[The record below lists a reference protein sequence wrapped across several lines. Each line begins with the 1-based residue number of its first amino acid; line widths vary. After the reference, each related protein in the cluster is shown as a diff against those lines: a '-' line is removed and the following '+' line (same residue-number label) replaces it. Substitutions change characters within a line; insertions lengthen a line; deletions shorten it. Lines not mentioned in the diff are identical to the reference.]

1 MTDLNHPAVDL
12 VDLRDYNLSM
22 KDETIGYYAFS
33 ARTSPSWSGDLR
45 VQNEVT
51 RFFEQL
57 ERLKDQKLLEAFV
70 NEANRR
76 VAEAPQPEYVQKGDE

>member
-1 MTDLNHPAVDL
+1 MNHRAVASADKG
-12 VDLRDYNLSM
+12 DYNLEM
-22 KDETIGYYAFS
+22 EDETLGFYAFS
-33 ARTSPSWSGDLR
+33 ARKPPSWVGDPR

-57 ERLKDQKLLEAFV
+57 DRLKRQDLLEAFV

-76 VAEAPQPEYVQKGDE
+76 VAEANLAEYSSKG